1 MTFLCFANATG
12 SDRLQLLLVGKSKRS
27 RTMIGMQKLP
37 VIYDYQTIFIPH
49 VKENQKKA
57 KRSGKVLLII
67 DNAPSHPSCEML
79 DR

>member
-12 SDRLQLLLVGKSKRS
+12 SDPLQLLLVGKSKHS

-37 VIYDYQTIFIPH
+37 IFIPH